1 MLVGNLHWS
10 VTHPSLSQEEKE
22 YRLHNARERQ
32 WRAYSLPPGVS
43 VEEMEEI
50 WDQIDFSGKQRL
62 LEGTPV
68 ASPQDGGPAWVSTAM
83 EKESTFDPSFFSPPS
98 KHVEELRELS
108 MKGKVEMELMLERT
122 KGRPKLIWGEA
133 MAYTDR
139 IGLDEVPTEGEVV
152 GANEGIPADEDIR
165 ANEVAA
171 PLADYGQAPKED
183 RK

>member
-1 MLVGNLHWS
+1 
-10 VTHPSLSQEEKE
+10 
-22 YRLHNARERQ
+22 
-32 WRAYSLPPGVS
+32 
-43 VEEMEEI
+43 
-50 WDQIDFSGKQRL
+50 
-62 LEGTPV
+62 
-68 ASPQDGGPAWVSTAM
+68 M